1 MLTIHFF
8 KGLPGSG
15 KTTAAERM
23 MREEQPGALTRVNKD
38 SLRAMLHGGHHSKG
52 NEAEVLRARDQLI
65 LLALNAGR
73 HVIVDDTNLHPKHR
87 QRIDELAEAFRT
99 DTGRP
104 VQVVEHFFDVPLEQ
118 CIANDLKRPHSVG
131 ERVIRRMHREHLTE
145 PTPAP
150 APPPYDPALLHCVIV
165 DLDGTLA
172 RMKDRG
178 PFEWEK
184 VGQDELHDDIKQLV
198 QLIDIGNHGRTVHTI
213 ICSGRDAVCR
223 PETEAWLSAHGVQYH
238 ALHMRPQGSREKDC
252 DLKEWMYRTH
262 IQGKYNV
269 LYVLDDRDQVVSMWR
284 RLGLRCLQV
293 ADGNF

>member
-15 KTTAAERM
+15 KSTEAERM
-23 MREEQPGALTRVNKD
+23 VLENPGAYTRVNKD

-65 LLALNAGR
+65 LMALNAGR
-73 HVIVDDTNLHPKHR
+73 HVIVDDTNFHPKHR
-87 QRIDELAEAFRT
+87 AQMDALAEAFSR

-104 VQVVEHFFDVPLEQ
+104 VQVVERFFDVPLEE
-118 CIANDLKRPHSVG
+118 CIERDLKRPNSVG
-131 ERVIRRMHREHLTE
+131 ERVIRRMHRQYLAPE
-145 PTPAP
+145 PVVPLV
-150 APPPYDPALLHCVIV
+150 PYDPELDSCVIV

-172 RMKDRG
+172 KMKDRG
-178 PFEWEK
+178 PFDWDK
-184 VGQDELHDDIKQLV
+184 VGQDELQRDILELV
-198 QLIDIGNHGRTVHTI
+198 RLIDIGNFGRRVQVI

-223 PETEAWLSAHGVQYH
+223 PETEAWLEAHSVRYH
-238 ALHMRPQGSREKDC
+238 ALYMRPEGSKEKDSV
-252 DLKEWMYRTH
+252 LKEWMYRSH

-269 LYVLDDRDQVVSMWR
+269 LYVLDDRNQVVEMWR

>member
-15 KTTAAERM
+15 KSTEAERM
-23 MREEQPGALTRVNKD
+23 VLENPGAYTRVNKD

-65 LLALNAGR
+65 LMALNAGR
-73 HVIVDDTNLHPKHR
+73 HVIVDDTNFHPKHR
-87 QRIDELAEAFRT
+87 AQMDALAEAFSR

-104 VQVVEHFFDVPLEQ
+104 VQVVERFFDVPLEE
-118 CIANDLKRPHSVG
+118 CIERDLKRPNSVG
-131 ERVIRRMHREHLTE
+131 ERVIRRMHRDHIAKEQTVELVPHYPDL
-145 PTPAP
+145 
-150 APPPYDPALLHCVIV
+150 PYCIIV

-172 RMKDRG
+172 KMKDRG

-184 VGQDELHDDIKQLV
+184 VGQDELHGDIHTL
-198 QLIDIGNHGRTVHTI
+198 LHLLHNHGGRPPHVI
-213 ICSGRDAVCR
+213 ICSGRDEVCR
-223 PETEAWLSAHGVQYH
+223 PQTEAWLSFHSIGYH
-238 ALHMRPQGSREKDC
+238 ALYMRPEGSKEKDSV
-252 DLKEWMYRTH
+252 LKEWMYRSH

-269 LYVLDDRDQVVSMWR
+269 LYVLDDRNQVVEMWR